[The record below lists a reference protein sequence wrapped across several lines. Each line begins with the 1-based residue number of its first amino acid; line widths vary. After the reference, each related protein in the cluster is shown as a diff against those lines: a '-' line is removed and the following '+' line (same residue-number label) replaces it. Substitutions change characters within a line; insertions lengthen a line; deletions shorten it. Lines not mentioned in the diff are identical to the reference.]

1 MKKLKVMVLVASM
14 CALPSSFAATD
25 RVLGEKLDSG
35 LGQLG
40 ASYTAW
46 DFMPTGRLLGESLDS
61 GLGKLGADYTAWE
74 FMPADSV
81 LGESLDSG
89 LGSLTRED
97 LEQYMPAQMLRTALG
112 Q

>member
-1 MKKLKVMVLVASM
+1 MNKLKTMVLVASM
-14 CALPSSFAATD
+14 CALPSAFAATD

-46 DFMPTGRLLGESLDS
+46 EYMPAGRLLGESLDS
-61 GLGKLGADYTAWE
+61 GLGSLGSNYTAWE
-74 FMPADSV
+74 FMPADCV

-97 LEQYMPAQMLRTALG
+97 LEQYMPAPIVRTAFG
-112 Q
+112 R

>member
-1 MKKLKVMVLVASM
+1 MKKLKVMVLVASI
-14 CALPSSFAATD
+14 CVLPSAFAASD

-40 ASYTAW
+40 SSYTGSE
-46 DFMPTGRLLGESLDS
+46 FMPAGALPGESLDS
-61 GLGKLGADYTAWE
+61 GLGSLGSEYTAWE
-74 FMPADSV
+74 FMPADRV

-97 LEQYMPAQMLRTALG
+97 LEQYMPSPVVRTALTR
-112 Q
+112 